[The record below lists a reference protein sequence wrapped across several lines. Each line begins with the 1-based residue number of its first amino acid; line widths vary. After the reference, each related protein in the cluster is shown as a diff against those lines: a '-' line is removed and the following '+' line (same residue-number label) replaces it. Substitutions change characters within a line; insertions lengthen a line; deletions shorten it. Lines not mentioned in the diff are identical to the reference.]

1 MSELEQL
8 VSLRESLVALHKAVL
23 AAERIDLER
32 IHGRLG
38 DAEFLQIVTDPLRFG
53 WLLPLSELIVRI
65 DETLDDPEADDA
77 IAPDILV
84 GQARSLVAPPDP
96 ESPFGRRYLSLIQR
110 RPEIAVAQ
118 GAVSRAAR

>member
-8 VSLRESLVALHKAVL
+8 TSLREALVALHKAVL

-38 DAEFLQIVTDPLRFG
+38 DAEFLQIAADPLRFG

-65 DETLDDPEADDA
+65 DETLDDPDADDA
-77 IAPDILV
+77 IAPGLLLE
-84 GQARSLVAPPDP
+84 QARTLVAPPDP
-96 ESPFGRRYLSLIQR
+96 DSPFGRRYLSLIQR
-110 RPEIAVAQ
+110 RPEVAVAQ
-118 GAVSRAAR
+118 GAVALAAR